1 MKIHRLFVVLSFAAV
16 IAAGAS
22 VSLGQKAKP
31 AAKTQKKIIFA
42 VLSDGKSLE
51 PIAYIN
57 KGKLE
62 PTVNGSDE
70 KSIVTAF
77 SNSYYKAGAVYRLIF
92 GGADVGSV
100 TVKSSNVKS
109 ECASNTANAVT
120 VSPKTTLKGMI
131 MGLATNANTKKTG
144 FFRRK
149 PTVEEKSEID
159 GLVRSEYSNQKLTAK
174 VLHYQNL
181 TAIDVNNDGKA
192 EFVGS
197 YWIEVDK
204 TTRALLFFI
213 AEKGP
218 DGKYAMGY
226 TEYRSIDKEGV
237 MSKDIK
243 DVDNGIYHE
252 LFLDS
257 FDYDGDG
264 VADIFTYKQ
273 SFEGAGF
280 AAYKKADGKWTRT
293 YEFDNYHCGY

>member
-16 IAAGAS
+16 MAAGVTAS
-22 VSLGQKAKP
+22 FGQKAKP
-31 AAKTQKKIIFA
+31 AAKPAKKIIFA

-51 PIAYIN
+51 PIAYVN

-62 PTVNGSDE
+62 TTVNGSDE
-70 KSIVTAF
+70 KAIVNAF
-77 SNSYYKAGAVYRLIF
+77 SNSYYKTGSVYRLIF
-92 GGADVGSV
+92 GGADSGSV
-100 TVKSSNVKS
+100 TVKSSNSKS
-109 ECASNTANAVT
+109 ECAANTANTTT
-120 VSPKTTLKGMI
+120 VSAKTTLKGMV
-131 MGLATNANTKKTG
+131 MGLATNADTKKTG

-149 PTVEEKSEID
+149 PTVEEKAEID
-159 GLVRSEYSNQKLTAK
+159 ALVRTEYSNQKLTAK

-181 TAIDVNNDGKA
+181 TAIDVNNDGNA

-204 TTRALLFFI
+204 NTRALLFFI
-213 AEKGP
+213 AEKFAN
-218 DGKYAMGY
+218 GKYAMSF
-226 TEYRSIDKEGV
+226 TDYRSIGREGV
-237 MSKDIK
+237 MSKDIS
-243 DVDNGIYHE
+243 DVDKGVYHE

-264 VADIFTYKQ
+264 VAEIFTYQQ

-280 AAYKKADGKWTRT
+280 AAYKKADGKWTKT